1 MVQDAPA
8 AEWRVSSTHSIDG
21 GIVSAK
27 TAAGVSPSHHR
38 RRRDESSSQTDD
50 GGAQAQHEGN
60 RKPSPQASPATKPQA
75 PSSTGAA
82 AAVDGLDDD
91 VGTVGATLSRDSS
104 AGATVL
110 TPPKRESPGSSSNDS
125 SGSSGASSRRLAADG
140 IECEDVKISNPTNP
154 TSQDDSCSKMT
165 AATAAAAAPAE
176 TGEDDEYNHHPTSR
190 TTASGATRP
199 KSTIPGKSRRRRY
212 DGIRVSTQQL
222 SRRSFDGRRRPMT
235 NQAREEMTRI
245 PPFPMPSNAQNG
257 ADEDDDGAVI
267 FKSLSSGD
275 ELDGSAYQYTLND
288 KDQDGASSDDSSEG
302 SESTSNSRLDRLL
315 DKYFPDEMGGQGTVR
330 SAPSS
335 PRKQG
340 TSGGNGNP
348 AGAAGSGAAVA
359 SPHRE
364 SQRVWAGRALSN
376 PILRGGNVLT
386 LSSTQTLPDASEEG
400 AKSPETGLQ
409 GLPLLDG
416 APPIPL
422 SMKSSSAVRLTPRRP
437 SHTRTTTSM
446 SDGDGRHHTFIRS
459 ASPKAAVVKT
469 SSLLELTR
477 SMSEGSVLD
486 HPIHHSLSH
495 DLSPRRTCFPRTHS
509 ASAVQEWAV
518 CGGMEKS
525 PRRMSAGCCDSGKFN
540 GDLRS
545 LLVGYVPDF
554 CVGTVDDENMTGGGK
569 DGDNKD
575 DAESNE
581 ADKVESIRQLSP
593 TSQLASSPDSHGSR
607 QHRTH
612 RNNRSSMSLGMS
624 LWLEDVHRQHQVKE
638 QNRCRMIAA
647 MAKAA
652 RAHSQLVSLNDHDS
666 YDNNDRDLASRSFE
680 FDDLGQL
687 GGFNIKRGSKIER
700 KRFNPSSPVIASG
713 IIQRRGHYHDNDSSA
728 SSLNSNGN
736 ASDPDSDDE
745 LTDELLAERDLARR
759 ARQMREEIRRAEMEE
774 LAREA
779 ERAAEAGEEKFVGAA
794 STFDVVLAA
803 SAIVS
808 KQTEEENAPMASWR
822 SGEPVPDQRRP
833 WECMFDPSMVEK
845 KSVDLEPPSSPMNEW
860 MKNTLSAPPSSPM
873 VGWVSSAIAMYDPT
887 TTPSQ
892 NKRGNN
898 NTLGK
903 SIHHSP
909 TISSRASVPK
919 SVKRRSN
926 SFSDSYH
933 PTTPLRRAATSRT
946 ETAITGSSLIS
957 ALSTPLS
964 DRKRIEKVP
973 VLELRS
979 IEDIVPNFGDIH
991 LRLRTDMAGKGVK
1004 KEILGGPSVNRRKGA
1019 ASDHRSAI
1027 GSDGSGSSFQHI
1039 AASLGNLLKSA
1050 AFSSG
1055 QRSIRSLSDVGD
1067 GTISEA
1073 SAASPSSRRLP
1084 PPARRPPSRNNTA
1097 ELSTRHIAR
1106 LTGMSLD
1113 CTRAMRAESEK
1124 DARSVLREQLGDL
1137 SDSDIGDDDS
1147 VASHDTSSTT
1157 DLYVSALTNELHT
1170 PRNAVRKQRKLFA
1183 DSPRI
1188 PPPIDDLAS
1197 MAPISNPDPLS
1208 TPDQKNTKSP
1218 VVGPPIDDLA
1228 IPDAVLS
1235 VNTPMGGK
1243 RIFSRTDE
1251 GGIVESKSTE
1261 QSPTSHHTDDLT
1273 LPDLA
1278 YSRSYDVD
1286 CHNGSAEN
1294 SGAASRFSDPLSERR
1309 TMLAAMEL
1317 VSKEKNESTPKR
1329 LARPN
1334 FSRPDNGDQDGSAIV
1349 PVALGDNN
1357 TGNEKSGEEG
1367 NDVQTCKP
1375 TPPAVDEA
1383 PSYSFDA
1390 DNMYW
1395 DSDVDSEGSPGGLKK
1410 DTCRRSPPTTEV
1422 QR

>member
-21 GIVSAK
+21 GIVLAK
-27 TAAGVSPSHHR
+27 VAAGVS
-38 RRRDESSSQTDD
+38 RRRDQSSSQTDD

-60 RKPSPQASPATKPQA
+60 RKPPSPQASPATKPQA
-75 PSSTGAA
+75 PSTTGAA
-82 AAVDGLDDD
+82 AAVDGLDDGA
-91 VGTVGATLSRDSS
+91 GTVGATLSRDSS
-104 AGATVL
+104 AGVTVL
-110 TPPKRESPGSSSNDS
+110 TPPKRESPGSSSNGS

-140 IECEDVKISNPTNP
+140 IECEDMKMPSPSNP
-154 TSQDDSCSKMT
+154 TSQDDSSSKMT
-165 AATAAAAAPAE
+165 AAAPPAE
-176 TGEDDEYNHHPTSR
+176 TGGDDEYNHHPTSR
-190 TTASGATRP
+190 TTASGATQP
-199 KSTIPGKSRRRRY
+199 KSTTSGRSRRRRY
-212 DGIRVSTQQL
+212 DGTRVSTQQL
-222 SRRSFDGRRRPMT
+222 SKRSFDGRRRPKT

-275 ELDGSAYQYTLND
+275 ELDGSAYQYVLND
-288 KDQDGASSDDSSEG
+288 KDQDGASTDDGSEG

-315 DKYFPDEMGGQGTVR
+315 DKYFPDEMDGQGTVR

-340 TSGGNGNP
+340 TSGSNGNP
-348 AGAAGSGAAVA
+348 AGATGSGSAVA

-364 SQRVWAGRALSN
+364 LQRVWAGRALSN
-376 PILRGGNVLT
+376 PILRGGNSTLT
-386 LSSTQTLPDASEEG
+386 LPSAQTLPGASEEG
-400 AKSPETGLQ
+400 AKSPEAGLQ
-409 GLPLLDG
+409 GLPLLDE
-416 APPIPL
+416 APSIPL

-437 SHTRTTTSM
+437 SHTTSTM

-469 SSLLELTR
+469 ASLLELTR
-477 SMSEGSVLD
+477 SISEGSVLD
-486 HPIHHSLSH
+486 HPIHHSLSQ
-495 DLSPRRTCFPRTHS
+495 DLSPRKTCFPRTHS

-554 CVGTVDDENMTGGGK
+554 CVGTVDDENITGGGIF
-569 DGDNKD
+569 NKD
-575 DAESNE
+575 DAESN
-581 ADKVESIRQLSP
+581 VESIRRLSP

-607 QHRTH
+607 QHRT
-612 RNNRSSMSLGMS
+612 NRANHSSMSLGMS

-652 RAHSQLVSLNDHDS
+652 RAHSQLVSLNDHDL
-666 YDNNDRDLASRSFE
+666 YDDNDHDLASRSVD

-687 GGFNIKRGSKIER
+687 GGFNIKRGSKIET
-700 KRFNPSSPVIASG
+700 KRFNPSSPLIASG
-713 IIQRRGHYHDNDSSA
+713 IIQRRGHYHDEASSA
-728 SSLNSNGN
+728 SSLYSTGI
-736 ASDPDSDDE
+736 ALDPDPDSDDE

-822 SGEPVPDQRRP
+822 SGKPVPDQRRP

-845 KSVDLEPPSSPMNEW
+845 KSIEPPSSPMNEW
-860 MKNTLSAPPSSPM
+860 MKSTLSAPPSSPM

-887 TTPSQ
+887 TTPAQ

-898 NTLGK
+898 ESTLGK

-909 TISSRASVPK
+909 TISSRASVPE
-919 SVKRRSN
+919 SIKRHSN

-973 VLELRS
+973 VLQLRS

-1004 KEILGGPSVNRRKGA
+1004 KEILGGPSANRRKGA
-1019 ASDHRSAI
+1019 ASEHRSAI

-1039 AASLGNLLKSA
+1039 ASSLGNLLKSA

-1067 GTISEA
+1067 GAISEA

-1084 PPARRPPSRNNTA
+1084 PPARRPPSRNNAA

-1137 SDSDIGDDDS
+1137 SDSDIGDDGDDDS

-1188 PPPIDDLAS
+1188 PPPIDDFAS
-1197 MAPISNPDPLS
+1197 IAPISNPDPLS
-1208 TPDQKNTKSP
+1208 TPDQKNRTSP
-1218 VVGPPIDDLA
+1218 VVGPPTDDFA

-1251 GGIVESKSTE
+1251 GGIVESKSME

-1278 YSRSYDVD
+1278 YSRSCDVD
-1286 CHNGSAEN
+1286 CHNGSADIKTP
-1294 SGAASRFSDPLSERR
+1294 RFSDPLSERR

-1317 VSKEKNESTPKR
+1317 EKNESTPKR

-1334 FSRPDNGDQDGSAIV
+1334 FPRTDNGDQDGSAIV

-1367 NDVQTCKP
+1367 NDVQTCRP

-1383 PSYSFDA
+1383 PSYSFDT

-1395 DSDVDSEGSPGGLKK
+1395 DSDVDSEGSPGGLKE
-1410 DTCRRSPPTTEV
+1410 DRSPLTTEV